1 MSKASKNLILVEGK
15 DEEHVFGHLFHHHGI
30 QKGIIDL
37 KSKDG
42 IDNLLDTLPV
52 ELRASELES
61 LGIVV
66 DADTNLNSRWDALRN
81 ILTKAGYPLIPR
93 DPLPDG
99 SIFQHEDMPI
109 VGVWL
114 MPDNRTP
121 GMLEDFVGFLV
132 PQGNPLW
139 PRASDCL
146 KEIPEKHRCFTL
158 NHQIKAH
165 IHTWLAWQE
174 EPGTPLGLAITKR
187 YLDAETMHAKKLID
201 WIRRLFNLL

>member
-15 DEEHVFGHLFHHHGI
+15 NEEHVFGHLFHHHGI
-30 QKGIIDL
+30 QKGIIDF

-42 IDNLLDTLPV
+42 IDNLLESLPV
-52 ELRASELES
+52 ELRGSELER

-66 DADTNLNSRWDALRN
+66 DADTNLKSRWDALRN
-81 ILTKAGYPLIPR
+81 ILTKAGYLSIPR

-99 SIFQHEDMPI
+99 SIFQHEDIPI

-114 MPDNRTP
+114 MPDNRMP

-139 PRASDCL
+139 PRASVCL
-146 KEIPEKHRCFTL
+146 KEIPEEHRCFPL

-187 YLDAETMHAKKLID
+187 YLDADTAHAKKLID
-201 WIRRLFNLL
+201 WIRRLFNL